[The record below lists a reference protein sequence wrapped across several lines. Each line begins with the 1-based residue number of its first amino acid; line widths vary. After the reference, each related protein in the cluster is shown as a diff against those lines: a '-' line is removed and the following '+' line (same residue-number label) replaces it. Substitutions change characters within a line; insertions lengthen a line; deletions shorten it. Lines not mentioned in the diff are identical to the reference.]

1 MLVNRVQLFVV
12 DNHNLQSF
20 QNTAQLDMFLVQ
32 KQCLSSKIWERELP
46 QGPVMV
52 GSSQGG
58 VNIEDVAKTSPDAIV
73 KDAVD
78 IINGIEENQ

>member
-1 MLVNRVQLFVV
+1 
-12 DNHNLQSF
+12 
-20 QNTAQLDMFLVQ
+20 
-32 KQCLSSKIWERELP
+32 
-46 QGPVMV
+46 MV

-78 IINGIEENQ
+78 IIDGI